1 MNSRTC
7 NTYTEE
13 RFKKISQKSNNN
25 TKLQTFLHTYEQIL
39 QREKNNMREFR
50 LIATVADPDL
60 YSSGGRLHTYI
71 YSPILGQ
78 NWARIGR
85 YIGIKKNSAGALTPS
100 GR

>member
-1 MNSRTC
+1 
-7 NTYTEE
+7 
-13 RFKKISQKSNNN
+13 
-25 TKLQTFLHTYEQIL
+25 
-39 QREKNNMREFR
+39 MREFR

-85 YIGIKKNSAGALTPS
+85 YIGIKKIS
-100 GR
+100 GGSNPQWTLASGEIWDPNKKHEKINPISTKLELQGEPLK